1 MRANVGLF
9 LDRPQSYVNVDFVLG
24 SCIMLGT
31 AISSDFSVGLLVC
44 VQVIP
49 QILDL

>member
-9 LDRPQSYVNVDFVLG
+9 LDRPQSYVDVDFVLG

-31 AISSDFSVGLLVC
+31 AISSRLSVGLLVC